1 MSDQPQEAP
10 NDLAEEVRI
19 LRKMH
24 ARMAVDYERAVSERV
39 SVSESNA
46 CLRAQLKRIDD
57 QRGDLHA
64 ELVYLLDSLDSTEF
78 PLGRDHFITLVK
90 EAVNYQSILDHRRCT
105 R

>member
-1 MSDQPQEAP
+1 MSDQAPETP

-24 ARMAVDYERAVSERV
+24 ARMAVDYEKAVSDRV

-46 CLRAQLKRIDD
+46 CLRAQLARIAENHE
-57 QRGDLHA
+57 DLHT
-64 ELVYLLDSLDSTEF
+64 ELVSLLDSLHAREYPIGDK
-78 PLGRDHFITLVK
+78 HFIKLVE
-90 EAVNYQSILDHRRCT
+90 EAVGYQSILDHRRCT

>member
-1 MSDQPQEAP
+1 MSDPTPETP

-24 ARMAVDYERAVSERV
+24 ARLAVDYENAVSDRV
-39 SVSESNA
+39 AVSESNA

-57 QRGDLHA
+57 NQEDLHA
-64 ELVYLLDSLDSTEF
+64 ELVSLLDSLHASEYPINESQF
-78 PLGRDHFITLVK
+78 VRLVE
-90 EAVNYQSILDHRRCT
+90 EAVRYQSILDHRRCT